1 MQTKIRLDIPTS
13 LVPNAE
19 DIQVVIYDNV
29 PKSISKTNVTASQG
43 DRLQSLFIAEF
54 PIERAE
60 RFNVWVRSGD
70 KWNIVLGG
78 VPQINILG
86 TGEEILELNDRPQ
99 SDTVINKTRQ
109 ITRVDA
115 DFANGVLGGR
125 VVSPTEPTLAQKA
138 MSLGSSMSD
147 WAKAGFS
154 MASTET
160 LESRL
165 TICKGCEFWDAAG
178 FGGTGRC
185 SKCGCST
192 QAKLRIATS
201 ACPLDP
207 PKWGA
212 Q

>member
-13 LVPNAE
+13 LVPNAQ

-86 TGEEILELNDRPQ
+86 NGEEILELNDRPQ
-99 SDTVINKTRQ
+99 FDTVNKTRQ
-109 ITRVDA
+109 ITRADA

-125 VVSPTEPTLAQKA
+125 VVTPTEPTLAQKA
-138 MSLGSSMSD
+138 KSLGLSVVG
-147 WAKAGFS
+147 WAKAGFA
-154 MASTET
+154 MASAET
-160 LESRL
+160 LEARL
-165 TICKGCEFWDAAG
+165 AICRGCEFWDATG
-178 FGGTGRC
+178 FGGTGKC
-185 SKCGCST
+185 SECGCST
-192 QAKLRIATS
+192 QAKLRMATS
-201 ACPLDP
+201 TCPLAP
-207 PKWGA
+207 PKWSA